1 MKSNALYKKYG
12 GWAVVTGASD
22 GIGKA
27 FAESLAAAGFS
38 LVLVARRGDRLENLG
53 RELSAK
59 HGIQFR
65 VIAADLARPMDVAAV
80 LEATGDLDVGLFVA
94 SAGFGTSGNFADAP
108 LPEEL
113 AMVDVNCRA
122 VVAMTHAFANRFRER
137 GSGGIILLSSLVA
150 FQGVARAAAYA
161 ATKAFIQTFAEG
173 LRIEM
178 KPFGVDVLSVA
189 PGPVG
194 TGFGKR
200 ADMNLGDGAEKPET
214 VATASLAALG
224 RRTTVRP
231 GFLAKF
237 LELSLKPLPRFGRV
251 LMMSKVMGGMTKHQ
265 AAG

>member
-27 FAESLAAAGFS
+27 FARELAAAGFS
-38 LVLVARRGDRLENLG
+38 LVLVARRGDRLETLG
-53 RELSAK
+53 RELSR
-59 HGIQFR
+59 QFNVECR
-65 VIAADLARPMDVAAV
+65 SVAADLARPEAVADVLRV
-80 LEATGDLDVGLFVA
+80 TDGLNVGLFVA
-94 SAGFGTSGNFADAP
+94 SAGFGTSGNFADGP
-108 LPEEL
+108 LSEEL

-122 VVAMTHAFANRFRER
+122 VVALTHAFANRFRER
-137 GSGGIILLSSLVA
+137 GGGGIVLLSSLVA

-173 LRIEM
+173 LRIEL
-178 KPFGVDVLSVA
+178 KPYGVDVLSVA

-194 TGFGKR
+194 TGFGAR
-200 ADMNLGDGAEKPET
+200 ANMNLGNGAEKPET
-214 VATASLAALG
+214 VAREALAVLG
-224 RRTTVRP
+224 RRTTVHP

-265 AAG
+265 AAQ

>member
-27 FAESLAAAGFS
+27 FATSLAAAGFS
-38 LVLVARRGDRLENLG
+38 LVLVARRAELLDRLG
-53 RELSAK
+53 RELGAK
-59 HGIQFR
+59 YGVEFK
-65 VIAADLARPMDVAAV
+65 VVAADLARPMDVDAV
-80 LEATGDLDVGLFVA
+80 LDATGDLDVGLFVA
-94 SAGFGTSGNFADAP
+94 SAGFGTSGRFVESAIT
-108 LPEEL
+108 EEL
-113 AMVDVNCRA
+113 TMVDVNCRA
-122 VVAMTHAFANRFRER
+122 VLAMTHEFASRFRKKGR
-137 GSGGIILLSSLVA
+137 GGIVLLSSLVA

-161 ATKAFIQTFAEG
+161 ATKAFVQTFAEG

-214 VATASLAALG
+214 VAAASLAALG

-251 LMMSKVMGGMTKHQ
+251 RMMSFVMGGMTKHQ
-265 AAG
+265 AAR